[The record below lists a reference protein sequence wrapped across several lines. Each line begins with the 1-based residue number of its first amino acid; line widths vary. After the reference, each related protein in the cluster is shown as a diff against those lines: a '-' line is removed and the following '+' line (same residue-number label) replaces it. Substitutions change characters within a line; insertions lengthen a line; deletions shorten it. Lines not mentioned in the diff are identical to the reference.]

1 MFLYGT
7 HPKRRTRDNSQP
19 RFDHEDEPFD
29 QGRYD
34 CNINWCLYNVL
45 MVEWKNG
52 IAYRIGVGQVH
63 IHAFDTKKNELADRP
78 IRCLEKKRLMSSLS
92 DCMYTGVCLS
102 TEAKYEICL
111 KSMRLETIAAHIS
124 E

>member
-1 MFLYGT
+1 MRAAACAALVPEIPMFLYGT
-7 HPKRRTRDNSQP
+7 HPKKRTRDNSQP
-19 RFDHEDEPFD
+19 RFDHEDEAFD

-34 CNINWCLYNVL
+34 CNMNWCLYNVL

-78 IRCLEKKRLMSSLS
+78 IRCLEKK
-92 DCMYTGVCLS
+92 
-102 TEAKYEICL
+102 EIDV
-111 KSMRLETIAAHIS
+111 KSFGLYVYRSMPLHRSKI
-124 E
+124 